1 LAFSL
6 PLACAYL
13 FNLAGDSTCKNS
25 SYFIWYKFKNKT
37 FLANIEIND
46 YICKRKTL
54 LSLLNKQTSGLLFL
68 YALMATAEQLCCL
81 WAKSNLLSFSPPRYL
96 KRIGKNNSFLA

>member
-1 LAFSL
+1 MLYWYRRKVLAFSL

-13 FNLAGDSTCKNS
+13 FNLAGDSTCKHS
-25 SYFIWYKFKNKT
+25 SY
-37 FLANIEIND
+37 LANIEIND

-68 YALMATAEQLCCL
+68 Y
-81 WAKSNLLSFSPPRYL
+81 
-96 KRIGKNNSFLA
+96 IGHNNNDGMVRFASKCDLEFVI